1 MLTRHCSHLC
11 KQPVKSSPSPPSVDA
26 PWFLYWYDM
35 YDICQ
40 LAHNTSQKKSI
51 FLFMTK
57 NCPTVVSHLVMVVGV
72 CTNDP
77 KDF

>member
-1 MLTRHCSHLC
+1 
-11 KQPVKSSPSPPSVDA
+11 
-26 PWFLYWYDM
+26 M